1 MKVSKALSSYL
12 EREALEI
19 TSKHSQNQ
27 KRDVREPEETL
38 CEPIYRSGWR
48 PSDPQYY
55 TRNKQ
60 TRFISSGTIESTTR
74 QKAKR
79 HIAPGLA
86 SKMLTDLKITWQAIA
101 DRDQIEDKNPF
112 GGLSFKESK
121 RKRLPYSRDWIASR
135 WLQNGALHGKDPEA
149 QALLLILIETGCRPS
164 ELLRLPVDRIR
175 VNHAIPHIEIDNLE
189 DDTNGRSTLKTDAS
203 RRMTPLVGVALPA
216 AAALKTMGGVQRYW
230 DRGNSFSAAVNK
242 FLRDNGLQQDDRT
255 VYNLRHAM
263 IETLKN
269 DRDCSDDLRRAI
281 VGHAGAGSHERHYG
295 EFSLQRK
302 LEVLQRHTLHFDECL
317 I

>member
-1 MKVSKALSSYL
+1 
-12 EREALEI
+12 
-19 TSKHSQNQ
+19 
-27 KRDVREPEETL
+27 
-38 CEPIYRSGWR
+38 
-48 PSDPQYY
+48 
-55 TRNKQ
+55 
-60 TRFISSGTIESTTR
+60 
-74 QKAKR
+74 
-79 HIAPGLA
+79 
-86 SKMLTDLKITWQAIA
+86 MLTDLKITWQAIA